1 MITLCICGYD
11 GNNNDTHVWPLL
23 DPIVSV
29 ENNHMKKSSL
39 AAVITFTVIFAFLFV
54 PAVSADTV
62 EKTVVIE
69 SGDIVIPMANFDGGT
84 ADVTVPKDSVAGIIY
99 QAYPDVEFWFKP
111 GSTKTWFNL
120 NTLEGRTHKDGGEW
134 TLYVGGV
141 EQTTDMV
148 NDWSDVI
155 VTPGDTVK
163 LIYDTDG
170 YTVKIK
176 TTVAN
181 TATPVSKTISG
192 VIKTENVTIPASQI
206 SGSDTAITV
215 AGDSLIGVLAN
226 SLSNVEFYMG
236 GTQNFFNLNTYDGHT
251 HKSPNKTDK
260 WYAYID
266 GKEVSVPDWS
276 TVKVTKGQ
284 VITLKFD
291 DITNGAIYEY
301 TITTSTSAGGSGT
314 QSPVPVAGLLIGLA
328 AAGLFAVSRKF

>member
-1 MITLCICGYD
+1 MITF
-11 GNNNDTHVWPLL
+11 
-23 DPIVSV
+23 
-29 ENNHMKKSSL
+29 
-39 AAVITFTVIFAFLFV
+39 AVIFAFLFV
-54 PAVSADTV
+54 PAVSAETV
-62 EKTVVIE
+62 EKTVILE

-120 NTLEGRTHKDGGEW
+120 NVLEGRTHKDGGVW

-148 NDWSDVI
+148 NDWSEVI

-163 LIYDTDG
+163 LIYDADE

-181 TATPVSKTISG
+181 DAEPVSKTIAG
-192 VIKTENVTIPASQI
+192 VIKSENVTIPASQI
-206 SGSDTAITV
+206 SGSDTAISV
-215 AGDSLIGVLAN
+215 AGDSLLGVLAN
-226 SLSNVEFYMG
+226 SLPVVEFYKG
-236 GTQNFFNLNTYDGHT
+236 GSQNFFNLNTYDGHT

-260 WYAYID
+260 WYFYID
-266 GKEVSVPDWS
+266 GAEVTTPDWS
-276 TVKVTKGQ
+276 TVMITPGQ
-284 VITLKFD
+284 VITMKFD

-301 TITTSTSAGGSGT
+301 TIDTADSTGQSGT
-314 QSPVPVAGLLIGLA
+314 QSPIPFAGLLLGLGA
-328 AAGLFAVSRKF
+328 AALFAASRRS